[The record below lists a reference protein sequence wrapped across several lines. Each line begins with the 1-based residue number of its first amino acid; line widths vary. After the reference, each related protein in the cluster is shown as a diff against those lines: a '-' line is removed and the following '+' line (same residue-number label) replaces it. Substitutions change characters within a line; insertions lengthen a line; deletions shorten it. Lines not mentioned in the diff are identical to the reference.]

1 MSKVAASGLLRRRLV
16 AQACCGGGHWLRP
29 VPAEVSGSGLLPRRS
44 LPCTRMVLQKPLS
57 QACSL
62 SGRSLV
68 AAPVEVASGKLFK
81 ACHLSTATK
90 GPYVESPS

>member
-16 AQACCGGGHWLRP
+16 AQACCGDHWLRP
-29 VPAEVSGSGLLPRRS
+29 VPAKVSGSGLLPRRS
-44 LPCTRMVLQKPLS
+44 LPCTCMVLQKPLS

-68 AAPVEVASGKLFK
+68 ADPVEVASGKLFK